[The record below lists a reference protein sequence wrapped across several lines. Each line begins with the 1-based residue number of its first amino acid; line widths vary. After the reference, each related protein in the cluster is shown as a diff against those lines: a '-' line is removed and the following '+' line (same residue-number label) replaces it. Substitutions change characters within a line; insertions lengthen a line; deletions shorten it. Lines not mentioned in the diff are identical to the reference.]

1 MLILFDLDGTLIESK
16 ESIVNSTITTLM
28 KYSKELPSNEQVERT
43 IGIPII
49 NLLKKYVDKSL
60 LDQAVTEFREHL
72 IVETP
77 KTTKLYS
84 DTMMVLKG
92 LSSNSH
98 TLKVVTNKKTLLAK
112 KILNLMEIDSY
123 FNEVIGIDL
132 GDPKPSPSMLL
143 LAAKGHKT
151 REVIMVGDRPE
162 DVVAAKEAGFKSVFV
177 DHGTV
182 IRADAEAFY
191 PDFLVNNLKELL
203 NLDLMK

>member
-28 KYSKELPSNEQVERT
+28 KYSKELPSNEQIEKTV
-43 IGIPII
+43 GIPII

-77 KTTKLYS
+77 KTTKLYP
-84 DTMMVLKG
+84 DTIMVLKA
-92 LSSNSH
+92 LSVDRN
-98 TLKVVTNKKTLLAK
+98 TLKVVTNKKTFLAK
-112 KILNLMEIDSY
+112 KILKLMDIDTY

-143 LAAKGHKT
+143 LAAKDHKT
-151 REVIMVGDRPE
+151 SEVIMVGDRSE
-162 DVVAAKEAGFKSVFV
+162 DVIAAKKAGFKSVFL

-191 PDFLVNNLKELL
+191 PDFLINNLKELL

>member
-16 ESIVNSTITTLM
+16 ESIVNATITTLM

-43 IGIPII
+43 VGIPII
-49 NLLKKYVDKSL
+49 NLLKKYVNKSL
-60 LDQAVTEFREHL
+60 LDQAVTEFRENL

-77 KTTKLYS
+77 KTTKLYP
-84 DTMMVLKG
+84 DTIMVLKA
-92 LSSNSH
+92 LRVDRN
-98 TLKVVTNKKTLLAK
+98 TLKVVTNKKTFLAK
-112 KILNLMEIDSY
+112 KILKLMDIDSY

-143 LAAKGHKT
+143 LAAKDHKT
-151 REVIMVGDRPE
+151 SEVIMVGDRSE
-162 DVVAAKEAGFKSVFV
+162 DVIAAKKAGFKSVFV